1 MKSKSQA
8 AANLLLWVSNV
19 YKCNRIYVNVKPLM
33 AKLEQAN
40 KDQQAAEQKLQVV
53 NKLVAQVE
61 AQFQLL
67 ENSFIQATNDKA
79 KVEAQA
85 KSCKERLDL
94 ANRLINGLG
103 SEKSR
108 WGKEI
113 EQLKL
118 RESNLTGDVLLAAA
132 FVSYVGGFDNSR
144 RVKLWKTVWIEDMD
158 QREIALSEGADP
170 FNMLVNDSEI
180 ARMRGEGLPADRISL
195 ENGAIV
201 NKCSRW
207 PLLIDPQLQGIKWLR
222 QAFAGDNLLVLQ
234 TNNKRWQNTLM
245 EAISNGM
252 VVIIENLS
260 EEIDS
265 AVEPVLARAVVKK
278 GSGYLLKVG
287 SETID
292 YNLNFKL
299 VLQTRLANPTYLPE
313 TQAQVTMINFIATE
327 KGLEDQLLARVV
339 MHEAAEL
346 ERRKQKL
353 QQQFNEYQVQLY
365 ELEEQLLERLA
376 NAPEDILS
384 DLPLIEGLEKTKA
397 TSMEV
402 KAAVALGKETEIEI
416 NKSRELYRPIANE
429 GAMLYFILTSLGS
442 VDHMYQYSLGAF
454 VAFFEK
460 SMDEAIALDDKK
472 DKKVALTER
481 VANLQ
486 ASLRLTVYT
495 WVCRGLFEKD
505 KLVLLTQIVFSLM
518 RRGKLDVEFELEMLP
533 FLIRGPQTAAAES
546 PVPWLPGNSW
556 AAVQALSEFP
566 TFMKLPQD
574 IEDAPSRFQEWFNHV
589 SPETEKLPLDWAAL
603 EKKPFFKMLVLRCL
617 RPDRMTVAISDFVRT
632 ALPGGSKYVD
642 CDLTNNSLE
651 VLTDSYK
658 DSSKNVPIYFILSPG
673 TDVVGD
679 LDQLALTLKYTKG
692 ETYHNVS
699 MGQGQDIIAERLLDA
714 AAKHGHW
721 VILNNVHLMPR
732 WLKKLEKIL
741 DDFMNAGDSTHN
753 DYRLFLTSDPS
764 KGIPSGI
771 LNRSIKLT
779 NEPPTGLKANLKRA
793 FCTFS
798 KPTFDEFGPK
808 VRAILFGL
816 CHFHSLMTERKKFGA
831 MGFNMMYPFSLGD
844 LRDSAVCLNNYM
856 EKNDSSIPWEDLRYI
871 FGQIMY
877 GGHIV
882 NDLDRVLCLAYLDFI
897 MDDGLLD
904 EMEMFP
910 FNDGGKETFKCP
922 APTTYTRYLE
932 YIEEELKEE
941 TPVAYGLHPNA
952 QIDFRTLQ
960 SKQFFNSVGALTPAE
975 TNDDDDEGGAGSG
988 PQHLAENMLNDIM
1001 ERIEDVNFDVDEVK
1015 SMLNEEKTP
1024 FQNVFLQEI
1033 KQMAELVVEMVN
1045 SLKELALGFAG
1056 ELTISDAMDALM
1068 MSLFYGTVP
1077 TKWAK
1082 LAWPSLR
1089 SLTAWMTDLQMRID
1103 QLEGWVQNPI
1113 EIPMVTWLSGLINPQ
1128 SFLTAI
1134 MQQSAQL
1141 NSWELDKL
1149 YIQTDV
1155 TKKKAEEIDARTRDG
1170 AFVSGM
1176 ALEGARW
1183 NLNQGMLEES
1193 KPREMYFEMPV
1204 VYCKSN
1210 FAASRPSTG
1219 IYSCPVY
1226 KTRQRGPTYVFSAQL
1241 KTKSKTAK
1249 WVLGGVA
1256 LVMDISD

>member
-1 MKSKSQA
+1 
-8 AANLLLWVSNV
+8 
-19 YKCNRIYVNVKPLM
+19 
-33 AKLEQAN
+33 
-40 KDQQAAEQKLQVV
+40 
-53 NKLVAQVE
+53 
-61 AQFQLL
+61 
-67 ENSFIQATNDKA
+67 
-79 KVEAQA
+79 
-85 KSCKERLDL
+85 
-94 ANRLINGLG
+94 
-103 SEKSR
+103 
-108 WGKEI
+108 
-113 EQLKL
+113 
-118 RESNLTGDVLLAAA
+118 
-132 FVSYVGGFDNSR
+132 
-144 RVKLWKTVWIEDMD
+144 
-158 QREIALSEGADP
+158 
-170 FNMLVNDSEI
+170 
-180 ARMRGEGLPADRISL
+180 
-195 ENGAIV
+195 
-201 NKCSRW
+201 
-207 PLLIDPQLQGIKWLR
+207 
-222 QAFAGDNLLVLQ
+222 
-234 TNNKRWQNTLM
+234 
-245 EAISNGM
+245 
-252 VVIIENLS
+252 
-260 EEIDS
+260 
-265 AVEPVLARAVVKK
+265 
-278 GSGYLLKVG
+278 
-287 SETID
+287 
-292 YNLNFKL
+292 
-299 VLQTRLANPTYLPE
+299 
-313 TQAQVTMINFIATE
+313 
-327 KGLEDQLLARVV
+327 
-339 MHEAAEL
+339 
-346 ERRKQKL
+346 
-353 QQQFNEYQVQLY
+353 
-365 ELEEQLLERLA
+365 
-376 NAPEDILS
+376 
-384 DLPLIEGLEKTKA
+384 
-397 TSMEV
+397 
-402 KAAVALGKETEIEI
+402 
-416 NKSRELYRPIANE
+416 
-429 GAMLYFILTSLGS
+429 
-442 VDHMYQYSLGAF
+442 
-454 VAFFEK
+454 
-460 SMDEAIALDDKK
+460 
-472 DKKVALTER
+472 
-481 VANLQ
+481 
-486 ASLRLTVYT
+486 
-495 WVCRGLFEKD
+495 
-505 KLVLLTQIVFSLM
+505 
-518 RRGKLDVEFELEMLP
+518 
-533 FLIRGPQTAAAES
+533 
-546 PVPWLPGNSW
+546 
-556 AAVQALSEFP
+556 
-566 TFMKLPQD
+566 
-574 IEDAPSRFQEWFNHV
+574 
-589 SPETEKLPLDWAAL
+589 
-603 EKKPFFKMLVLRCL
+603 
-617 RPDRMTVAISDFVRT
+617 
-632 ALPGGSKYVD
+632 
-642 CDLTNNSLE
+642 
-651 VLTDSYK
+651 
-658 DSSKNVPIYFILSPG
+658 
-673 TDVVGD
+673 
-679 LDQLALTLKYTKG
+679 
-692 ETYHNVS
+692 
-699 MGQGQDIIAERLLDA
+699 
-714 AAKHGHW
+714 
-721 VILNNVHLMPR
+721 
-732 WLKKLEKIL
+732 L

-975 TNDDDDEGGAGSG
+975 TNDDDDEGGGGSG

-1001 ERIEDVNFDVDEVK
+1001 ERIEDVNFDVAEVV

-1033 KQMAELVVEMVN
+1033 KQMAELVVEMVA

-1183 NLNQGMLEES
+1183 NIQQGMLEKS

-1219 IYSCPVY
+1219 VYTCPVY